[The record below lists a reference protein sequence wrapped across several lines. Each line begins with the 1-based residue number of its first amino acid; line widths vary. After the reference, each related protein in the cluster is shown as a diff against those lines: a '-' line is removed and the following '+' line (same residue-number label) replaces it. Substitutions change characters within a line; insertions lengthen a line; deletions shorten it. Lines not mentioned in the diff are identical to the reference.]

1 MASVIKV
8 DTIKSTTGNTA
19 LTISESGIVKRSNIP
34 AFWVYGGADT
44 SATNPVVWTQIGL
57 NQGNCYNITNGRFT
71 APIDGLYAI
80 NFRILGPQ
88 NVDVQCRLYLNGTV
102 IEGLTGYGSAESD
115 SFGGFSVSAPV
126 LLSAG
131 DYLQVY
137 VTTGS
142 VLNAPN
148 YNSGFSGWLIG

>member
-1 MASVIKV
+1 MASVLKI
-8 DTIKSTTGNTA
+8 DTIKSLAGNTA
-19 LTISESGIVKRSNIP
+19 MTIGESGIVKRSNIP

-44 SATNPVVWTQIGL
+44 SATNPVIWTQIGL
-57 NQGNCYNITNGRFT
+57 NTGNVYDTTNGRFT
-71 APIDGLYAI
+71 APTDGLYAI
-80 NFRILGPQ
+80 NFRILSLL
-88 NVDVQCRLYLNGTV
+88 NVDTQCRLYLNGAV
-102 IEGLTGYGSAESD
+102 IEGLTGYGSAETD
-115 SFGGFSVSAPV
+115 SYGGFSVSAPV

-142 VLNAPN
+142 VLNTPN